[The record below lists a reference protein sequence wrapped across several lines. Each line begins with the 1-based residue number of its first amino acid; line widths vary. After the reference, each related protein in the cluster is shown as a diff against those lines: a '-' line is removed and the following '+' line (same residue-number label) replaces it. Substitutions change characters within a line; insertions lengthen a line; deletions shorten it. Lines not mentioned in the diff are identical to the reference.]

1 MQQLIGSYNN
11 WFVSL
16 SVVIAV
22 FASYA
27 ALNLVRRIVH
37 SNKKQRKLWL
47 FFGSI
52 TMGIG
57 IWSMHFI
64 GMLAF
69 QLPISIKY
77 NPKLVLFSMFVSCIA
92 SLIGL
97 YSVSYLQVKRVHF
110 VLGGSSM
117 GIAIGAM
124 HYIGMEAM
132 ESVDIEYDPFL
143 FILSILI
150 AIVASIA
157 VLKIL
162 FEVSKYEN
170 SIRDNIY
177 KFISAIAMGIAI
189 AGMHYTEVAAASFS
203 LPSALTVP
211 SGMSHYTL
219 VIMVGITTI
228 MIQFFLVFGTVTDR
242 RFRFQAIELLENEK
256 RYRSLVN
263 HNLDAVF
270 SISYDGRLVSM
281 NPAGE
286 EMLGYRERELQN
298 KKMIHVLTREEKQ
311 KVKVYFY
318 QTIHARK
325 AHNFNTKIKVED
337 DSVLDL
343 NITLVPVYIEER
355 LDCIYGIARDITEQ
369 LENEENIFR
378 LAYYDNLTEL
388 PNRRNFTEKLEATL
402 KDCVGNNEKCAVFF
416 LDLNRFKVINDAL
429 GHNVGDILLKQVA
442 NKLAMKVGK
451 RGIVARLGGD
461 AFTILLPNI
470 QSKQE
475 PIQLAKQIMHTFEE
489 PFIIEGNHLYC
500 TVSIGIAIAPRDGV
514 EVNTI
519 MGRADIAMYTAKE
532 SRKSSYRLY
541 SSAIGELSENQLV
554 EEQQLRKAIENDE
567 FTLHYQ
573 PQVHCETG
581 EVVGVEAL
589 VRWQLPDGTMRS
601 PLKFI
606 SLAEETG
613 LIIPLGKLVLEKA
626 CRQARAWY
634 DKGFSIRV
642 SVNLSPRQF
651 QAEDIVKT
659 VADLLRK
666 YKLSPHLL
674 ELEVT
679 ESMTMTNVERS
690 KRLLRAFRNLGVMI
704 SIDDF
709 GTGHSSLSYLKDY
722 PIQKLKID
730 RSFIKDI
737 HEDVRT
743 KQITAAI
750 IAMGQHIGLEI
761 TAEGVETEEQLAF
774 LREHNCSYIQGYYFS
789 KPLPACE
796 FEELFLHTYKD
807 KVV

>member
-1 MQQLIGSYNN
+1 MQQLIGFYNN

-16 SVVIAV
+16 SVVISV
-22 FASYA
+22 FVSYA
-27 ALNLVRRIVH
+27 ALDLVGRTAH
-37 SNKKQRKLWL
+37 SDEKRRKLWL

-52 TMGIG
+52 TMGVG

-77 NPKLVLFSMFVSCIA
+77 DLKLVLFSMFVSCIA

-97 YSVSYLQVKRVHF
+97 YSVSYLQVKWIHF
-110 VLGGSSM
+110 VLGGSLM

-124 HYIGMEAM
+124 HYIGMKAM
-132 ESVDIEYDPFL
+132 VLVDIEYDPFL
-143 FILSILI
+143 LILSILI

-157 VLKIL
+157 TLKIS
-162 FEVSKYEN
+162 FELSKYKN
-170 SIRDNIY
+170 SVRATIY
-177 KFISAIAMGIAI
+177 KLISAIAMGVAI
-189 AGMHYTEVAAASFS
+189 AGMHYTEMAATSFG
-203 LPSALTVP
+203 LPSVLTVP
-211 SGMSHYTL
+211 SGMNRYTL
-219 VIMVGITTI
+219 VIIIGVTTI
-228 MIQFFLVFGTVTDR
+228 MIQFFLVFGAVTDR

-256 RYRSLVN
+256 RYRSLVS

-270 SISYDGRLVSM
+270 SISYDGRLLSM

-286 EMLGYRERELQN
+286 EMLGYRESELQN

-311 KVKVYFY
+311 KVKLYFY
-318 QTIHARK
+318 QTIHAKK
-325 AHNFNTKIKVED
+325 AHNFNTKIKLED

-343 NITLVPVYIEER
+343 NITLVPVYMEER

-369 LENEENIFR
+369 LENEENIYR

-388 PNRRNFTEKLEATL
+388 PNRRNFMEKLEANL
-402 KDCVGNNEKCAVFF
+402 KDSVGNNEKCAVFF

-442 NKLAMKVGK
+442 DKLAMKIGK
-451 RGIVARLGGD
+451 RGTIARLGGD

-475 PIQLAKQIMHTFEE
+475 PIQLAKQIIHTFEE
-489 PFIIEGNHLYC
+489 PFVIEENHLYC
-500 TVSIGIAIAPRDGV
+500 TVSIGIAVAPRDGV
-514 EVNTI
+514 EVETI

-541 SSAIGELSENQLV
+541 SSAIGELSEKQLV

-567 FTLHYQ
+567 FTLYYQ

-589 VRWQLPDGTMRS
+589 VRWQLRDGTMRS

-626 CRQARAWY
+626 CRQAKAWDDRGY
-634 DKGFSIRV
+634 SIRV

-666 YKLSPHLL
+666 YKLSPNLL

-690 KRLLRAFRNLGVMI
+690 KRLLWAFRNLGVTI

-743 KQITAAI
+743 KRITAAI
-750 IAMGQHIGLEI
+750 IAMGRHIGLEI

>member
-16 SVVIAV
+16 SVVISV
-22 FASYA
+22 FVLYA
-27 ALNLVRRIVH
+27 AINLTGRIVH
-37 SNKKQRKLWL
+37 SNKRRRELWL

-52 TMGIG
+52 TMGMG
-57 IWSMHFI
+57 VWTMHFI

-69 QLPISIKY
+69 QFPISIKY
-77 NPKLVLFSMFVSCIA
+77 NPKLVLLSMFVSCIA

-124 HYIGMEAM
+124 HYIGMASMEA
-132 ESVDIEYDPFL
+132 VDIEYDPFL

-157 VLKIL
+157 VLKIS
-162 FEVSKYEN
+162 FELSKNEN
-170 SIRDNIY
+170 SIRGNIY

-189 AGMHYTEVAAASFS
+189 AGMHYTEMATASFN
-203 LPSALTVP
+203 LPSALTVSP
-211 SGMSHYTL
+211 GMSHYTL

-270 SISYDGRLVSM
+270 SISYDGRLLSM

-298 KKMIHVLTREEKQ
+298 KKMIRVLTREEKQ
-311 KVKVYFY
+311 KVKLYFY
-318 QTIHARK
+318 QTIHDRK
-325 AHNFNTKIKVED
+325 AHNFNTKIKLED
-337 DSVLDL
+337 DSVLDV

-355 LDCIYGIARDITEQ
+355 LDCIYGIVRDITEQ

-388 PNRRNFTEKLEATL
+388 PNRRNFMEKLEATL
-402 KDCVGNNEKCAVFF
+402 KNSVENNEKCAVFF

-442 NKLAMKVGK
+442 NKLAMEVGR
-451 RGIVARLGGD
+451 RGTVARLGGD

-475 PIQLAKQIMHTFEE
+475 PIQLAKQIIHIFEE
-489 PFIIEGNHLYC
+489 PFVIEENHLYC
-500 TVSIGIAIAPRDGV
+500 TVSIGIAMAPRDGV
-514 EVNTI
+514 EVDTI

-532 SRKSSYRLY
+532 SRKSSYRFY
-541 SSAIGELSENQLV
+541 SSAIGELSEKQLV
-554 EEQQLRKAIENDE
+554 EEQQLRKAIDNDE
-567 FTLHYQ
+567 FILHYQ

-581 EVVGVEAL
+581 GVVGVEAL

-626 CRQARAWY
+626 CKQAKAWY

-651 QAEDIVKT
+651 QTEDIVKT

-690 KRLLRAFRNLGVMI
+690 KRLLRAFRNLGVTI